1 MSNDTQD
8 PQPESQ
14 PKPKSW
20 TRFLKYLLLIPV
32 VLVLLVVIR
41 FKLDANID
49 YDVSTEGIA
58 IPQFS
63 ELEID
68 FTHDY
73 RPEKSI
79 ESTAGAVINV
89 DNEGAEELFLGGGEG
104 QPDAIFRFVDGTFQ
118 DITQETGYQKLSD
131 EATMSAV
138 SLDVDEN
145 GFDDLIV
152 STSTAI
158 WLYKNE
164 GGKFK
169 GQKLDAPM
177 VADTTPLSIAVAD
190 LNRDGHFDM
199 YVSGYI
205 HKQLIEGLNIFNK
218 EGYGGTS
225 ALLINNGNDSFKNLT
240 EESGLL
246 YKHNTFQGVF
256 SDADGDGLE
265 DLIVAHD
272 TGQVRTWKN
281 LGELKF
287 ENVKN
292 PNSDVYSYP
301 MGIAVSDY
309 DNDGRPDYF
318 FSNTGTTAPAFMARG
333 DLRSDQV
340 YFPKWILFHNEGDF
354 KFKDTAEKTKLADYE
369 FSWGAVFEDFNL
381 DGRDD
386 LVVSENFIGLPP
398 HKLEF
403 LRLPCRF
410 LVQNKQGQFAEV
422 GSQAGVV
429 NTRYS
434 ISPLTADF
442 NLDGV
447 PDLVHV
453 NLAGKSKAFISK
465 QGSKNF
471 VKVKLP
477 NTAGSV
483 GAMVKATLSD
493 GRTLYRPFVKGEGL
507 CADSTP
513 IITLGTDGAEVTA
526 VEVKFLTG
534 ETVSGEVK
542 ELGST
547 IEIKRPQPAGGDDQ
561 EQPNE

>member
-1 MSNDTQD
+1 
-8 PQPESQ
+8 
-14 PKPKSW
+14 
-20 TRFLKYLLLIPV
+20 
-32 VLVLLVVIR
+32 
-41 FKLDANID
+41 
-49 YDVSTEGIA
+49 
-58 IPQFS
+58 
-63 ELEID
+63 
-68 FTHDY
+68 
-73 RPEKSI
+73 
-79 ESTAGAVINV
+79 
-89 DNEGAEELFLGGGEG
+89 
-104 QPDAIFRFVDGTFQ
+104 
-118 DITQETGYQKLSD
+118 
-131 EATMSAV
+131 MSAV

-410 LVQNKQGQFAEV
+410 PG
-422 GSQAGVV
+422 
-429 NTRYS
+429 TR
-434 ISPLTADF
+434 
-442 NLDGV
+442 
-447 PDLVHV
+447 
-453 NLAGKSKAFISK
+453 
-465 QGSKNF
+465 
-471 VKVKLP
+471 
-477 NTAGSV
+477 
-483 GAMVKATLSD
+483 
-493 GRTLYRPFVKGEGL
+493 RT
-507 CADSTP
+507 
-513 IITLGTDGAEVTA
+513 
-526 VEVKFLTG
+526 
-534 ETVSGEVK
+534 
-542 ELGST
+542 
-547 IEIKRPQPAGGDDQ
+547 
-561 EQPNE
+561 